1 MSLII
6 QLDDIPEDA
15 GLRLDFVEEPE
26 CFEMDESE
34 CSLNSGVHIKG
45 VLTKLGQEIF
55 LAGKIKTGMNLSCS
69 RCLKTVQFSVDS
81 DISVCFIPQKDSLN
95 ETAADMELS
104 NSDLEVEYYSDNKIN
119 LTPPVYDQIIL
130 SLPIVTLCQIDCK
143 GICSHCGKNL
153 NAETCDC
160 KEEGDIDPRLAI
172 LKNLKD
178 NL

>member
-15 GLRLDFVEEPE
+15 GLRLNFDEEPE
-26 CFEMDESE
+26 CFEMDESD
-34 CSLNSGVHIKG
+34 CSLNSGVHIEG
-45 VLTKLGQEIF
+45 VLTKLGQEFF
-55 LAGKIKTGMNLSCS
+55 LAGKIKTGMNLACS

-81 DISVCFIPQKDSLN
+81 DISVCFVPQKDFPN
-95 ETAADMELS
+95 GTEADMELS
-104 NSDLEVEYYSDNKIN
+104 NSDLEVEYYSDDKID
-119 LTPPVYDQIIL
+119 LTSSVYDQIML
-130 SLPIVTLCQIDCK
+130 SLPIVTLCQSDCK

-153 NAETCDC
+153 NEETCDC
-160 KEEGDIDPRLAI
+160 KEEDAIDPRLAI